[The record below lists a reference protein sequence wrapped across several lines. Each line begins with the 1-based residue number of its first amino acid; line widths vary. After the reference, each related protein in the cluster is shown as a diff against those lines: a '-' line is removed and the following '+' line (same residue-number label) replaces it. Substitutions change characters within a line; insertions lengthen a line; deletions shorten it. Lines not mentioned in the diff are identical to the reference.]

1 LKGNCETHHK
11 GKYGMLTQK
20 IKLIKRANYNIVL
33 KEQQEV
39 FPNNKSNE
47 SAVKASCVGAPECWG
62 PA

>member
-1 LKGNCETHHK
+1 
-11 GKYGMLTQK
+11 MLTQK